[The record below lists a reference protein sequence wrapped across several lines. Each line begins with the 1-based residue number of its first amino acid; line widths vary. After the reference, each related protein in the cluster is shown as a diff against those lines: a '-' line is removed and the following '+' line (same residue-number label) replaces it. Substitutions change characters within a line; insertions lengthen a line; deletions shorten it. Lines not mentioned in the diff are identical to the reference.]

1 MRTKIY
7 NDYVANKLA
16 DKKNTCTEQ
25 NSEQNPEQW
34 YDDLTDIQSEVK
46 RLFCHYFYSG
56 HTRDDNISNSNKLVT
71 VIEILKSISTEDE

>member
-1 MRTKIY
+1 MKTKVYDERVI
-7 NDYVANKLA
+7 NKIANK
-16 DKKNTCTEQ
+16 Q
-25 NSEQNPEQW
+25 NVCLELNPEQW
-34 YDDLTDIQSEVK
+34 YDDLIDIQSEVK

>member
-16 DKKNTCTEQ
+16 DKKNNCI
-25 NSEQNPEQW
+25 EQNPEQW

-46 RLFCHYFYSG
+46 RLFCHYFCSG
-56 HTRDDNISNSNKLVT
+56 HTKSENIANSNKLVT
-71 VIEILKSISTEDE
+71 VIEILKSISTED

>member
-16 DKKNTCTEQ
+16 DKKNNCIEQ

-46 RLFCHYFYSG
+46 RLFCHYFCSG
-56 HTRDDNISNSNKLVT
+56 HTKSENIANSTKLVT
-71 VIEILKSISTEDE
+71 VIEILKSISTED